1 MTIIKSIALALGLA
15 LLSMQA
21 NASDPYLVRQAS
33 ELEALSYEIARELRY
48 SGQHSALRR
57 EAEQRRLVPEA
68 PDELD
73 AHRQAPG
80 IPEERHRHRGLAG
93 DIAHRSE
100 GAEPG
105 RPF

>member
-48 SGQHSALRR
+48 SGQHSSLRR
-57 EAEQRRLVPEA
+57 EAEQ
-68 PDELD
+68 
-73 AHRQAPG
+73 
-80 IPEERHRHRGLAG
+80 LA
-93 DIAHRSE
+93 
-100 GAEPG
+100 
-105 RPF
+105 